1 MPYMKINHEVD
12 PKEKLL
18 SDLGDIS
25 ELKLTANNVLVAVY
39 QRPTTTMLGG
49 KTFYVSDK
57 TMEEDR
63 YQSKVGLIVA
73 HGPTAFEDPDGQYFR
88 GIEFKLHDWIVTP
101 ASSAYSMMVNGVMCR
116 LIADSYIKMHAPDP
130 DMIY

>member
-18 SDLGDIS
+18 ADLGDIS
-25 ELKLTANNVLVAVY
+25 GLEISNNNVLVAVY

-57 TMEEDR
+57 VVDEDR
-63 YQSKVGLIVA
+63 YQSKVGLIIGQ
-73 HGPTAFEDPDGQYFR
+73 GPTAFDDPEGQWFT

-116 LIADSYIKMHAPDP
+116 LVPDTSIKMRVNDP
-130 DMIY
+130 DVIY